1 MDIIKAFTTRNKCYQ
16 VSTPLKPRGIMLHSI
31 GVPQPNALV
40 MAHSYNQYRPNGQPV
55 CVHAFVQRDGTV
67 YQTLPW
73 TVQAWHCAGSANST
87 HIGIE
92 MTEPASIA
100 YTGYGAEWRD
110 LDTVATE
117 THIRGTYA
125 AAVELFAQLCAQF
138 DLDPLAD
145 GVIISHSE
153 GRMRGV
159 ASAHA
164 DPEHLWKPFGLT
176 MYGFRQDVYK
186 AMHSTEEEEEDMTRY
201 RTIEEVPT
209 WARGTIKEMMDA
221 GLIAGTGGGDLDLSA
236 DMLRMLYIM
245 WHMRDTRYG
254 RIVDG
259 KVTDVPA
266 WAQDGVQKL
275 ADDGVL
281 AGVGDGKLDLS
292 MDMLRTLVLCQRMM
306 EDTAR

>member
-1 MDIIKAFTTRNKCYQ
+1 MSINIVESIVTANKCYQ
-16 VSTPLKPRGIMLHSI
+16 VGAPLSPQGLMLHSI
-31 GVPQPNALV
+31 GVPQPNAAV
-40 MAHSYNQYRPNGQPV
+40 MAQNYNQYRPNGQSV

-73 TVQAWHCAGSANST
+73 TVQAWHCGGSANGT

-92 MTEPASIA
+92 MTEPASIV
-100 YTGYGAEWRD
+100 YTGHGAEWRD
-110 LDTVATE
+110 LDPEATE

-125 AAVELFAQLCAQF
+125 AAVELFAQLCTQF

-145 GVIISHSE
+145 GAIISHSE

-176 MYGFRQDVYK
+176 MYEFRQDVYK
-186 AMHSTEEEEEDMTRY
+186 AMHSTEEEEEDVTRY
-201 RTIEEVPT
+201 KTIEEVPM

-221 GLIAGTGGGDLDLSA
+221 GLISGVGGGNLDLSA
-236 DMLRMLYIM
+236 DMLRMLYVM
-245 WHMRDTRYG
+245 WRMRDTRYG
-254 RIVDG
+254 CIVDG

-266 WAQDGVQKL
+266 WAQDTVQKL
-275 ADDGVL
+275 VDDGVL

-292 MDMLRTLVLCQRMM
+292 MDMLRTLVVCQRM
-306 EDTAR
+306 DK

>member
-1 MDIIKAFTTRNKCYQ
+1 MSINIVESIVTANKCYQ
-16 VSTPLKPRGIMLHSI
+16 VGAPLSPQGLMLHSI
-31 GVPQPNALV
+31 GVPQPNAAV
-40 MAHSYNQYRPNGQPV
+40 MAQNYNQYRPNGQSV

-73 TVQAWHCAGSANST
+73 TVQAWHCGGSANGT

-92 MTEPASIA
+92 MTEPASIV
-100 YTGYGAEWRD
+100 YTGHGAEWRD
-110 LDTVATE
+110 LDPEATE

-125 AAVELFAQLCAQF
+125 AAVELFAQLCTQF

-145 GVIISHSE
+145 GAIISHSE

-176 MYGFRQDVYK
+176 MYEFRQDVYK
-186 AMHSTEEEEEDMTRY
+186 AMHSTEEEEEDVTRY
-201 RTIEEVPT
+201 KTIEEVPM

-221 GLIAGTGGGDLDLSA
+221 GLISGVGGGNLDLSA
-236 DMLRMLYIM
+236 DMLRMLYVM
-245 WHMRDTRYG
+245 WRMRDTRYG
-254 RIVDG
+254 CIVDG

-266 WAQDGVQKL
+266 WAQDTVQKL
-275 ADDGVL
+275 VDDGVL

-292 MDMLRTLVLCQRMM
+292 MDMLRTLVIAARM
-306 EDTAR
+306 DK